1 MNRKALKILTMAAVF
16 STAVSAQ
23 TLLSPNK
30 ELKMDFSIE
39 KGRPT
44 YTLQYK
50 GKTVIAPS
58 HLGIELK
65 GESQRREFN
74 DLDAKNEGTPY
85 SLMTGFEVADTA
97 CTTFDETWTP
107 VWGEESS
114 IRNHYNELAVTLRQK
129 NTYQNAK
136 NGAVAK

>member
-1 MNRKALKILTMAAVF
+1 MKKKILLSIGLINLCMGLAVG
-16 STAVSAQ
+16 Q
-23 TLLSPNK
+23 TLFSPNR

-74 DLDAKNEGTPY
+74 EMDNKNEGSP
-85 SLMTGFEVADTA
+85 
-97 CTTFDETWTP
+97 
-107 VWGEESS
+107 
-114 IRNHYNELAVTLRQK
+114 
-129 NTYQNAK
+129 
-136 NGAVAK
+136 